1 MSTILILIV
10 YGISLGMLYFLLASG
25 LSLIFGLMN
34 VLNLAHGSLFMWGAY
49 LSFTIYKYTN
59 SFILGLLGGA
69 VIVAILGAIFEKFL
83 IKPLKGKHMYQLL
96 MTFGLI
102 YILDEIVKM
111 VWGTKVMVAPKPDWL
126 NGSIDLGSNVLP
138 YYRLF
143 IIIAGIIVFIG
154 VTLLLKKT
162 KLGMIIRAGIERP
175 HMVRAIGIN
184 VDKVF
189 TFTFALG
196 AAMAG
201 LGGAVA
207 APFLSLY
214 PTIGVEQIFYALI
227 VVVIG
232 GIGNFSGSIA
242 AGLLVGIVQS
252 IIGYF
257 VPELYMLSAILIMIV
272 TLIAKPAGLLSKGA
286 KA

>member
-1 MSTILILIV
+1 
-10 YGISLGMLYFLLASG
+10 MLYFLLASG

-49 LSFTIYKYTN
+49 MSFTVYKYTN
-59 SFILGLLGGA
+59 SFILGLIVGA
-69 VIVAILGAIFEKFL
+69 VFVGLIGGVVEKYL

-102 YILDEIVKM
+102 YILDEVVKII
-111 VWGTKVMVAPKPDWL
+111 WGTKVMVAPKPDWL
-126 NGSIDLGSNVLP
+126 NGSIDLGSNTLP
-138 YYRLF
+138 YYRIF
-143 IIIAGIIVFIG
+143 IIVAGVLVFVG

-175 HMVRAIGIN
+175 HMVRALGIN
-184 VDKVF
+184 VGMIF
-189 TFTFALG
+189 TITFMLG

-201 LGGAVA
+201 FGGAVA
-207 APFLSLY
+207 GPFLSLY
-214 PTIGVEQIFYALI
+214 PAIGVEQIFYALI

-232 GIGNFSGSIA
+232 GIGNFSGSIV
-242 AGLLVGIVQS
+242 AGLLVGIIQS
-252 IIGYF
+252 IVGYY
-257 VPELYMLSAILIMIV
+257 VPELYMISAIAIMIV
-272 TLIAKPAGLLSKGA
+272 TLIVKPQGLLSKGA

>member
-1 MSTILILIV
+1 MLIV

-59 SFILGLLGGA
+59 SFILGLIGGA
-69 VIVAILGAIFEKFL
+69 VIVAVIGGIFEKFL

-102 YILDEIVKM
+102 YILDEIVKII
-111 VWGTKVMVAPKPDWL
+111 WGTKVMVAPKPDWL
-126 NGSIDLGSNVLP
+126 NGSIDLGSGVLP

-143 IIIAGIIVFIG
+143 IIIAGLIVFIG

-257 VPELYMLSAILIMIV
+257 MPELYMLSAILIMIV

>member
-1 MSTILILIV
+1 
-10 YGISLGMLYFLLASG
+10 MLYFLLASG

-49 LSFTIYKYTN
+49 MSFTVYKYTN
-59 SFILGLLGGA
+59 SFILGLVVGA
-69 VIVAILGAIFEKFL
+69 VFVGLIGGVVEKYL

-102 YILDEIVKM
+102 YILDEVVKII
-111 VWGTKVMVAPKPDWL
+111 WGTKVMVAPKPDWL
-126 NGSIDLGSNVLP
+126 NGSIDLGGNTLP
-138 YYRLF
+138 YYRIF
-143 IIIAGIIVFIG
+143 IIVAGVLVFVG

-175 HMVRAIGIN
+175 HMVRALGIN
-184 VDKVF
+184 VGMIF
-189 TFTFALG
+189 TITFMLG

-201 LGGAVA
+201 FGGAVA
-207 APFLSLY
+207 GPFLSLY
-214 PTIGVEQIFYALI
+214 PAIGVEQIFYALI

-232 GIGNFSGSIA
+232 GIGNFSGSIV
-242 AGLLVGIVQS
+242 AGLLVGIIQS
-252 IIGYF
+252 IVGYY
-257 VPELYMLSAILIMIV
+257 VPELYMISAIAIMIV
-272 TLIAKPAGLLSKGA
+272 TLIVKPQGLLSKGA